1 MDVVILAGGRC
12 DEELAAASGAEYRA
26 DIEVHGRTLAQTVLA
41 AARPL
46 GETILVGGPDG
57 LSARQTAAGENFCE
71 SLRNGLEQVH
81 TESFLLVTV
90 DLPCLTTEALQD
102 FLDRCDDRAG
112 LNYPIVLAEEC
123 ERRFPGMKRTT
134 LKLREGEFTGGN
146 VALMQTEAMRRAL
159 PVMER
164 AYSLRK
170 KPLLLARELGLG
182 VLGRVVL
189 GQMWP
194 QTLPVARLE
203 KAVGRLLG
211 VLVHGVVSV
220 YAELGA
226 DLDRAEQYQAFC
238 GLEGSGNPTDN

>member
-1 MDVVILAGGRC
+1 
-12 DEELAAASGAEYRA
+12 
-26 DIEVHGRTLAQTVLA
+26 
-41 AARPL
+41 
-46 GETILVGGPDG
+46 
-57 LSARQTAAGENFCE
+57 
-71 SLRNGLEQVH
+71 
-81 TESFLLVTV
+81 
-90 DLPCLTTEALQD
+90 
-102 FLDRCDDRAG
+102 
-112 LNYPIVLAEEC
+112 IVRAEEC

-146 VALMQTEAMRRAL
+146 VALMQTEAMLRAL

-203 KAVGRLLG
+203 KAVGRFLG
-211 VLVHGVVSV
+211 VGVHGVFSG

-226 DLDRAEQYQAFC
+226 DLDGAEQYEAFC
-238 GLEGSGNPTDN
+238 RLEGTCAPTDD

>member
-12 DEELAAASGAEYRA
+12 DDELRAASGAEFRA
-26 DIEVHGRTLAQTVLA
+26 DIEVCGRTLARTVLEA
-41 AARPL
+41 AGPL
-46 GETILVGGPDG
+46 GEPILVGGPAG
-57 LSARQTAAGENFCE
+57 LTKRQTAAGDDFCG
-71 SLRNGLEQVH
+71 SLRNGLEQVA
-81 TESFLLVTV
+81 TEKFLLITV
-90 DLPCLTTEALQD
+90 DLPCLTTQALQD
-102 FLDRCDDRAG
+102 FLDRCDGQAG
-112 LNYPIVLAEEC
+112 LNYPIVRADEC

-170 KPLLLARELGLG
+170 SPLRLARELGLG

-189 GQMWP
+189 GQIWP

-203 KAVGRLLG
+203 KAVGRFLG
-211 VLVHGVVSV
+211 VGVHGVVSG

-226 DLDRAEQYQAFC
+226 DLDSAEQYEAFRR
-238 GLEGSGNPTDN
+238 LEGSCSPTDD